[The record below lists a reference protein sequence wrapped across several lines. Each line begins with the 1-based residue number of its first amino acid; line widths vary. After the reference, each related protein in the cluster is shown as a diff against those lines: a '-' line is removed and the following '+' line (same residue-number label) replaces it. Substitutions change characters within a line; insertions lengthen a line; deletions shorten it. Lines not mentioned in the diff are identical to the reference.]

1 VEEEKERGEEEE
13 EKRCRATNQYTYI
26 HIYVC
31 IYRICVCVCVWSGG
45 KKGGGKVGVGGVP
58 GVVVALFHGVDFA
71 RGSRRI
77 RNKEEGLGK
86 RKERIEKKKNGKV
99 EKIKQKKTF

>member
-1 VEEEKERGEEEE
+1 MSV
-13 EKRCRATNQYTYI
+13 YI
-26 HIYVC
+26 ASVY
-31 IYRICVCVCVWSGG
+31 VCVC
-45 KKGGGKVGVGGVP
+45 GVVAKRAEEKWAWAGFP